1 MEQSTYNQL
10 KAFIWGIANDCLVN
24 IYPNGDYRK
33 IILPMTVIR
42 RFDAILEPTK
52 DKVLAMKAKLDNSNI
67 QEQDQ
72 ALMSVAK
79 ERFVNSSPHT
89 LKSLTQITSKQE
101 LKTKFTKYLN
111 GFSKNVKDII
121 DKFRFM
127 NEIDHLTDVN
137 VLGLLI
143 SKFTDS
149 AINLSNRNVLNTDG
163 SVRLP
168 ALDNHSMG
176 TLFEETIRRFNEET
190 NVTDAG
196 KHFTPRDVV
205 HLMAELAFQ
214 PVKKKI
220 TDNAYRI
227 YDGACGTGGMLTV
240 AEERIKQIAED
251 HKKSVSIHLYG
262 QEIDPETY
270 AIAHS
275 DMLFHGKGKNAENIA
290 YGSTISQDQFAKK
303 TFDFMISNPPFGTP
317 WKSDLE
323 NWGISKS
330 GNSYKKDEI
339 SDRRFVLDFDDNP
352 EYRVVPNIGDPQ
364 MLFLANNISKM
375 KSETEIGS
383 RIIEVH
389 NGSSLFTG
397 SAGEGESNLRRY
409 ILKNDLLE
417 AIIAMPENL
426 FYNTGIGTFIWIL
439 ANKKDRKRKGKV
451 QLIDATSFKTS
462 IPKNLGHKNCT
473 VVNNVSEIMKIYHA
487 FDGADEEYSRVFTPD
502 EFGYWEVPILR
513 PLYDEN
519 GDVKIIDKG
528 KNKGKNEVDKSLS
541 DKEIVPFTY
550 EGGIDAFFE
559 QEVKPYAKDA
569 WVDYDNIKEGYEI
582 SFTKYFYKPIELRP
596 ISKIVAD
603 ITKIEKNT
611 EGLLA
616 SILNEVKV

>member
-1 MEQSTYNQL
+1 MEQAIYNQL

-24 IYPNGDYRK
+24 IYSNGDYRK

-52 DKVLAMKAKLDNSNI
+52 EKVLAMKAKLDNNNI
-67 QEQDQ
+67 QDQDQ
-72 ALMSVAK
+72 ALMSVTK

-89 LKSLTQITSKQE
+89 LKSLTQVTSQQE

-111 GFSKNVKDII
+111 GFSRNVKDII

-127 NEIDHLTDVN
+127 KEIDHLTDKN

-143 SKFTDS
+143 NKFTDP
-149 AINLSNRNVLNTDG
+149 AINLSNRDILNKDG

-168 ALDNHSMG
+168 ALDNHDMG
-176 TLFEETIRRFNEET
+176 TLFEETIYRFNEET

-220 TDNAYRI
+220 TDTTYRI
-227 YDGACGTGGMLTV
+227 YDGACGTGGILTV
-240 AEERIKQIAED
+240 AEKRIKEIAESQ
-251 HKKSVSIHLYG
+251 KKNVSIHLYG

-270 AIAHS
+270 AIARS
-275 DMLFHGKGKNAENIA
+275 DMLFHSKGQNAENIA
-290 YGSTISQDQFAKK
+290 YGSTISQDQFVKE

-317 WKSDLE
+317 WKADLE
-323 NWGISKS
+323 NWGISKQ
-330 GNSYKKDEI
+330 GNNYNKKEI
-339 SDRRFVLDFDDNP
+339 SDYRLVFDYDDNP
-352 EYRVVPNIGDPQ
+352 KYHVIPNVGDPQ
-364 MLFLANNISKM
+364 MVFLANNISKM
-375 KSETEIGS
+375 KIGTELGS

-397 SAGEGESNLRRY
+397 SAEEGESNLRRY
-409 ILKNDLLE
+409 ILEKDLLE
-417 AIIAMPENL
+417 AIVAMPENL
-426 FYNTGIGTFIWIL
+426 FYNTSMGTFIWIVT
-439 ANKKDRKRKGKV
+439 NKKERKRKGKI
-451 QLIDATSFKTS
+451 QLIDATSFKAPIT
-462 IPKNLGHKNCT
+462 KNLRHKNCT
-473 VVNNVSEIMKIYHA
+473 VSINNVLEIYNA
-487 FDGADEEYSRVFTPD
+487 FDKADEEYSRVFTPD

-519 GDVKIIDKG
+519 GNVKIIDKG
-528 KNKGKNEVDKSLS
+528 KNKGKKEVDKQLS

-550 EGGIDAFFE
+550 EGGIDVFFE
-559 QEVKPYAKDA
+559 KDVKPYAEDA
-569 WVDYDNIKEGYEI
+569 WVDDDNIKIGYEI

-603 ITKIEKNT
+603 ITKIEENT

-616 SILNEVKV
+616 SILSEVKA